1 MRLLTTLAIAATF
14 LGSTLS
20 APAIA
25 QDSFDATEKQ
35 DIEKIV
41 RDYLVTNPEVLVEA
55 MNALQ
60 QKQDAEQKT
69 AQADVIAKAR
79 DQLHSAPEGMVLG
92 NPDGDV
98 TVTEFFDYNC
108 GYCRQALADMT
119 ALIEEDDNVRFV
131 LKEFPILGMGSLEA
145 SRVSMA
151 FRDLAPEKY
160 REFHETLLSKRGS
173 ADKASALQVAE
184 DLGVDPAKIEDIMA
198 SSTNM
203 KALQEIQV
211 LANDLRINGTPSYVI
226 GEEVIQARVGTE
238 GLKSAVAAMRECGKP
253 DCGDS

>member
-1 MRLLTTLAIAATF
+1 MRSLKTIAIAATF
-14 LGSTLS
+14 LGSALS
-20 APAIA
+20 APALA
-25 QDSFDATEKQ
+25 QDSFDATKKQ

-41 RDYLVTNPEVLVEA
+41 RDYLIANPEVLVEA

-60 QKQDAEQKT
+60 EKQDAEQKT
-69 AQADVIAKAR
+69 AQAETISQAR
-79 DQLHSAPEGMVLG
+79 EQLVTAPEGMVLG

-98 TVTEFFDYNC
+98 TITEFFDYNC

-119 ALIEEDDNVRFV
+119 ALLEEDGNVRFV

-160 REFHETLLSKRGS
+160 REFHETLLSKRAT

-184 DLGVDPAKIEDIMA
+184 DLGVDTAKIEEIIA
-198 SSTNM
+198 ASTNM
-203 KALQEIQV
+203 KALQDIQV

-226 GEEVIQARVGTE
+226 GDEVLQARVGVE
-238 GLKSAVAAMRECGKP
+238 GLKSAVAAMRECGKA
-253 DCGDS
+253 DCGAS